1 LLLHRNSKILF
12 LLRREPHSFLM
23 AKPPYAVAPQQH
35 SPTGQVTQLTSRI
48 NVLTLGQK
56 RPIMRFMNGKE
67 FIKRVRKIG
76 KSKGLSCLVDEARG
90 KGSHVTLYLGDNLTI
105 VRNPKDDLKAGTFHA
120 MLKQL
125 EITLD
130 EIMGA

>member
-1 LLLHRNSKILF
+1 
-12 LLRREPHSFLM
+12 
-23 AKPPYAVAPQQH
+23 
-35 SPTGQVTQLTSRI
+35 
-48 NVLTLGQK
+48 
-56 RPIMRFMNGKE
+56 MNGKE

-76 KSKGLSCLVDEARG
+76 KSKGLSFSVDEARG

-105 VRNPKDDLKAGTFHA
+105 VRNPKDDLKSGTFHA

-125 EITLD
+125 NITLD